1 MQTKLHCVTE
11 KDPLR
16 ETSHYKRTEEINK
29 VASPTSQP
37 NVQGAFGMYPTPK
50 ALATASARR
59 GFSSRAP
66 GAGAASI
73 FAVIPFFQIKDNGV
87 AAALDDFFF
96 IENRI
101 GDDVLFAG
109 PIAQVA
115 LPAALAA
122 KGT

>member
-1 MQTKLHCVTE
+1 
-11 KDPLR
+11 
-16 ETSHYKRTEEINK
+16 
-29 VASPTSQP
+29 
-37 NVQGAFGMYPTPK
+37 MYPTPK
-50 ALATASARR
+50 ALAIASARR

-73 FAVIPFFQIKDNGV
+73 FAVIMFFQIKDDGV

-122 KGT
+122 KGKVRMNRGVRLNFTDGAFVKLRRTPRFMRTFPFAA